1 MVSQKKLE
9 TVKRVSEEMK
19 EYTIVGILDMHKLPA
34 KQLFNIRNKL
44 RGDAKILMVKK
55 RLIKFIFKEADK
67 KDLDKL
73 LEFIQGEPALLMSKM
88 DPFKLAKIIM
98 SSKSRA
104 SAKPGDIAPEKIM
117 IKAGPTS
124 LPPGPAIGDLQRMKI
139 PAMVQGDKIHVRKD
153 TTVAQEGDEISADL
167 AGLLAKLG
175 IEPMEIGLNL
185 VAVWDNAIIYD
196 KAVLFVP
203 AEKFFDDLKQA
214 HARAISLAFNIDYY
228 TQDNIP
234 LFLSKAHGEAVALA
248 KAAKIVTKDTVGDLL
263 GTAKA
268 QAEELKNHVKEP
280 EKEEPKE
287 EKKEAPK
294 EEEPG
299 EAKPEEEP
307 KPEEKSKEE
316 PKEDK
321 KEEKPIEEPKAE
333 EPGTDKPA
341 KEAPK
346 KEKKEEKKK

>member
-1 MVSQKKLE
+1 MVSQKKLD
-9 TVKRVSEEMK
+9 TVKEVSEQLK
-19 EYTIVGILDMHKLPA
+19 DYNVIGILDMHKLPA
-34 KQLFNIRNKL
+34 KQLHDIRNKL
-44 RGDAKILMVKK
+44 RGDATIRMVKK
-55 RLIKFIFKEADK
+55 KLIKFIFKSANK
-67 KDLDKL
+67 KDLEKL
-73 LEFIQGEPALLMSKM
+73 LGYIQGEPALLMSKE
-88 DPFKLAKIIM
+88 DPFKLAKTIM
-98 SSKSRA
+98 TSKSKA
-104 SAKPGDIAPEKIM
+104 AAKLGDIAPEKIV

-124 LPPGPAIGDLQRMKI
+124 LPPGPAIGDFQRLKI

-153 TTVAQEGDEISADL
+153 TTVAQAGDEISADL
-167 AGLLAKLG
+167 ADLLAKLG

-185 VAVWDNAIIYD
+185 IAVWDNAVIYD

-280 EKEEPKE
+280 EKEKPTEEEPKE

-316 PKEDK
+316 PK
-321 KEEKPIEEPKAE
+321 KE
-333 EPGTDKPA
+333 
-341 KEAPK
+341 
-346 KEKKEEKKK
+346 